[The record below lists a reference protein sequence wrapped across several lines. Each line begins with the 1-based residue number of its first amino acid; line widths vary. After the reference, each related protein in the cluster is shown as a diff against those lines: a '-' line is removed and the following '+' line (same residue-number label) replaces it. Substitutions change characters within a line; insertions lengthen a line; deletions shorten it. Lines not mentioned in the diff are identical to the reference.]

1 MRALIGIGANLGD
14 PRTAMAG
21 AIHALTA
28 QPDIRL
34 MAVSP
39 LYRTAP
45 VGGPEQP
52 AFLNAAFAVET
63 DLPPHALLRRLQALE
78 TAAGRVRDIRWGP
91 RVLDLD
97 LLLADDLVLDS
108 PDLILPHPRLAE
120 RRFVLVPLAAI
131 AGGQRHP
138 VLGRTIAE
146 LLAALPEI
154 PDDVVHLA
162 DDWLDRD

>member
-21 AIHALTA
+21 AIHALAA

-34 MAVSP
+34 VAVSP

-52 AFLNAAFAVET
+52 DFLNAAFAVET
-63 DLPPHALLRRLQALE
+63 DLPPQALLQRLQTLE
-78 TAAGRVRDIRWGP
+78 AAAGRVRDIRWGP

-97 LLLADDLVLDS
+97 LLLVGDRVLDS
-108 PDLILPHPRLAE
+108 PDLVLPHPRLAE

-138 VLGRTIAE
+138 VLGGTIAE

-154 PDDVVHLA
+154 PDDVIHLA